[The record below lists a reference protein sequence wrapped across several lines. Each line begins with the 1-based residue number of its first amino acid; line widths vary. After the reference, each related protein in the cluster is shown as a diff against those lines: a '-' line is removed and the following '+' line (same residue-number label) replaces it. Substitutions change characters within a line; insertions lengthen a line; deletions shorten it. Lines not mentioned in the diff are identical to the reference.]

1 MNRITATVSPAIFK
15 ALLVHQDFDN
25 KIGVKQSVCCIRS
38 VCNLMGSD
46 LYLDTMFLH
55 KLTVLKK
62 QIWIRSSVALGWQ
75 FYFKNDI
82 SSFVHVQEHNQ
93 LPTSWD
99 KCLVAQRQKSG
110 SLWHRLT
117 QKATCCQS
125 ISNYPAVMCKPLKSE
140 WFQSLW
146 VRSQSSDRLPPTR
159 RPLELP
165 CDLKRSLQLL
175 AVSYQIQKYTLDN
188 HFSFFVIFLFEF

>member
-99 KCLVAQRQKSG
+99 KCLVAQRRVALFGTDWLRKQHVVSLFLIIQRLCA
-110 SLWHRLT
+110 SLWNLSDFSHSESDHSRLT
-117 QKATCCQS
+117 DC
-125 ISNYPAVMCKPLKSE
+125 
-140 WFQSLW
+140 
-146 VRSQSSDRLPPTR
+146 LPPG
-159 RPLELP
+159 
-165 CDLKRSLQLL
+165 DLWNCL
-175 AVSYQIQKYTLDN
+175 AI
-188 HFSFFVIFLFEF
+188 